1 MEKSVSDTAT
11 SVLKRTPLHA
21 LHQKLGARMVPFA
34 GYEMPLQYQGI
45 VAEHEQCRSQAAFFD
60 ISHMGLA
67 MLRGDSV
74 AAALETLVVSDLQGL
89 PAGKLRYT
97 LLTND
102 AGGII
107 DDLMV
112 VNGGFYLVVI
122 VNAARKEV
130 DFAHIQE
137 RIGERITME
146 IWNDRALL
154 ALQGPASA
162 TVLAR
167 LAPAS
172 RHMLF
177 MSMETLKIGEVRCG
191 VTRSGYT
198 GEDGFEIA
206 VDSAD
211 ARTIAELLLEEP
223 EVVPAGLGARDTLRL
238 EAGLCLYGQDI
249 DETTTPVEAGLGWTV
264 NRRRREE
271 GGFPGDEVILRQMA
285 EGPKRKR
292 VGILLDGKV
301 PARAGAAITDQQGT
315 PLGTVTS
322 GSYGPSVGGPIAMG
336 YVSTHSAVPDTPI
349 NALVRGKALPGRIV
363 KLPFVPHRYAT
374 L

>member
-1 MEKSVSDTAT
+1 MSDTRT
-11 SVLKRTPLHA
+11 SGLKRTPLFA
-21 LHQKLGARMVPFA
+21 MHQKLGAKIVPFA
-34 GYEMPLQYQGI
+34 GYEMPLQYKGI
-45 VAEHEQCRSQAAFFD
+45 VAEHHHCRSQAAFFD

-67 MLRGDSV
+67 MLRGDDA

-89 PAGKLRYT
+89 SAGRLRYT
-97 LLTND
+97 LLTNE

-112 VNGGFYLVVI
+112 VNGGTYIVII
-122 VNAARKEV
+122 VNAARKEA

-137 RIGERITME
+137 RIGARISME
-146 IWNDRALL
+146 IWEDRALL

-162 TVLAR
+162 AVLAR

-206 VDSAD
+206 VDGAD

-223 EVVPAGLGARDTLRL
+223 EVMPAGLGARDTLRL

-292 VGILLDGKV
+292 VGIVLERRV
-301 PARAGAAITDQQGT
+301 PARAGSEITDRQGN
-315 PLGTVTS
+315 PVGTITS
-322 GSYGPSVGGPIAMG
+322 GSYGPTVGGPVAMG
-336 YVSTHSAVPDTPI
+336 YVSANCAVPDTPVSVG
-349 NALVRGKALPGRIV
+349 VRGKALPGRIV
-363 KLPFVPHRYAT
+363 KLPFVPHRYAK

>member
-1 MEKSVSDTAT
+1 M
-11 SVLKRTPLHA
+11 
-21 LHQKLGARMVPFA
+21 HQKLGAKIVPFA
-34 GYEMPLQYQGI
+34 GYEMPLQYKGI
-45 VAEHEQCRSQAAFFD
+45 VAEHHHCRSQAAFFD

-67 MLRGDSV
+67 MLRGDDA

-89 PAGKLRYT
+89 SAGRLRYT
-97 LLTND
+97 LLTNE

-112 VNGGFYLVVI
+112 VNGGTYIVII
-122 VNAARKEV
+122 VNAARKEA

-137 RIGERITME
+137 RIGARISME
-146 IWNDRALL
+146 IWEDRALL

-162 TVLAR
+162 AVLAR

-206 VDSAD
+206 VDGAD

-223 EVVPAGLGARDTLRL
+223 EVMPAGLGARDTLRL

-292 VGILLDGKV
+292 VGIVLEGRV
-301 PARAGAAITDQQGT
+301 PARAGSEITDRQGN
-315 PLGTVTS
+315 PVGTITS
-322 GSYGPSVGGPIAMG
+322 GSYGPTVGGPVAMG
-336 YVSTHSAVPDTPI
+336 YVSANCAVPDTPVSVG
-349 NALVRGKALPGRIV
+349 VRGKALPGRIV
-363 KLPFVPHRYAT
+363 KLPFVPHRYAK

>member
-1 MEKSVSDTAT
+1 MENCVTDTVTTA
-11 SVLKRTPLHA
+11 LKLTPLNA
-21 LHQKLGARMVPFA
+21 LHKKLGAKMVPFA
-34 GYEMPLQYQGI
+34 GYEMPLQYKGI
-45 VAEHEQCRSQAAFFD
+45 MAEHEHCRSQAAFFD

-67 MLRGDSV
+67 MLRGDD
-74 AAALETLVVSDLQGL
+74 AADALETLVVSDLKAL

-112 VNGGFYLVVI
+112 VNSGSYLVVI
-122 VNAARKEV
+122 VNAARKDL
-130 DFAHIQE
+130 DFAYIQD
-137 RIGERITME
+137 RIGERVSME
-146 IWNDRALL
+146 IWEDRALL
-154 ALQGPASA
+154 ALQGPAA
-162 TVLAR
+162 AAVLAR

-177 MSMETLKIGEVRCG
+177 MSMETLKIGEIRCG

-198 GEDGFEIA
+198 GEDGFEIV
-206 VDSAD
+206 VDSED

-223 EVVPAGLGARDTLRL
+223 EVMPAGLGARDTLRL

-249 DETTTPVEAGLGWTV
+249 DETTTPVEAGLGWTI

-292 VGILLDGKV
+292 VGIMLGGRV
-301 PARAGAAITDQQGT
+301 PARAGARVFDPQGA
-315 PLGTVTS
+315 PLGTITS
-322 GSYGPSVGGPIAMG
+322 GNYGPSVGGPVAMG
-336 YVSTHSAVPDTPI
+336 YVSTHSAVPETPVI
-349 NALVRGKALPGRIV
+349 VLVRGKPLPGRVV
-363 KLPFVPHRYAT
+363 KLPFVPHRYAK

>member
-1 MEKSVSDTAT
+1 MEKSVSDTT
-11 SVLKRTPLHA
+11 TLDLKRTPLFSMHR
-21 LHQKLGARMVPFA
+21 KLGARMVPFA
-34 GYEMPLQYQGI
+34 GYEMPLQYEGI
-45 VAEHEQCRSQAAFFD
+45 VAEHEHCRSQAAFFD

-67 MLRGDSV
+67 MLRGDSA

-97 LLTND
+97 LLTNE

-112 VNGGFYLVVI
+112 VNGGFYIVII

-130 DFAHIQE
+130 DFAHIQKHIGD
-137 RIGERITME
+137 RISME
-146 IWNDRALL
+146 IWEDRALL

-162 TVLAR
+162 AVLAR

-177 MSMETLKIGEVRCG
+177 MSMETLKIGEARCG

-223 EVVPAGLGARDTLRL
+223 EVKPAGLGARDTLRL

-249 DETTTPVEAGLGWTV
+249 NETTTPVEAGLGWTV

-292 VGILLDGKV
+292 VGIMLDGRV
-301 PARAGAAITDQQGT
+301 PARAGAEITDAQGA
-315 PLGTVTS
+315 PLGSVTS
-322 GSYGPSVGGPIAMG
+322 GSYGPSVGGPVAMG
-336 YVSTHSAVPDTPI
+336 YVSAQSAAPDTPV
-349 NALVRGKALPGRIV
+349 NVVVRGKALPGRIV
-363 KLPFVPHRYAT
+363 KLPFVAHRYAK

>member
-1 MEKSVSDTAT
+1 MSKIAT
-11 SVLKRTPLHA
+11 PDLKRTPLHA

-34 GYEMPLQYQGI
+34 GYEMPLQYKGI
-45 VAEHEQCRSQAAFFD
+45 VAEHEHCRSQAAFFD
-60 ISHMGLA
+60 ISHMGVA
-67 MLRGDSV
+67 MLRGDD
-74 AAALETLVVSDLQGL
+74 AASALETLVVSDLQGL

-97 LLTND
+97 LLTNE
-102 AGGII
+102 AGGIF

-112 VNGGFYLVVI
+112 VNGGFYIVII
-122 VNAARKEV
+122 VNAARKDV
-130 DFAHIQE
+130 DFAYIQE

-146 IWNDRALL
+146 IWDDRALL

-162 TVLAR
+162 AVLGR
-167 LAPAS
+167 LAPPS
-172 RHMLF
+172 RYMLF

-198 GEDGFEIA
+198 GEDGFEIL
-206 VDSAD
+206 VDSDD

-223 EVVPAGLGARDTLRL
+223 EVMPAGLGARDTLRL

-249 DETTTPVEAGLGWTV
+249 NETTTPIEAGLGWTV

-271 GGFPGDEVILRQMA
+271 GGFPGDEIILKQMA
-285 EGPKRKR
+285 QGPKRKR
-292 VGILLDGKV
+292 VGIVFDGRV
-301 PARAGAAITDQQGT
+301 PVRAGAEITDMQGT

-322 GSYGPSVGGPIAMG
+322 GSYGPSIGRPIAMG
-336 YVSTHSAVPDTPI
+336 YVSTPAAVPDTPV
-349 NALVRGKALPGRIV
+349 AAVVRGKEVPGRIV

-374 L
+374 F

>member
-1 MEKSVSDTAT
+1 MEKSVSDTT
-11 SVLKRTPLHA
+11 TLDLKRTPLFSMHR
-21 LHQKLGARMVPFA
+21 KLGARMVPFA
-34 GYEMPLQYQGI
+34 GYEMPLQYEGI
-45 VAEHEQCRSQAAFFD
+45 VAEHEHCRSQAAFFD

-67 MLRGDSV
+67 MLRGDSA

-97 LLTND
+97 LLTNE

-112 VNGGFYLVVI
+112 VNGGFYIVII

-130 DFAHIQE
+130 DFAHIQKHIGD
-137 RIGERITME
+137 RISME
-146 IWNDRALL
+146 IWEDRALL

-162 TVLAR
+162 AVLAR

-177 MSMETLKIGEVRCG
+177 MSMETLKIGEARCG

-223 EVVPAGLGARDTLRL
+223 EVKPAGLGARDTLRL

-292 VGILLDGKV
+292 VGIMLDGRV
-301 PARAGAAITDQQGT
+301 PARAGAEITDAQGA
-315 PLGTVTS
+315 PLGSVTS
-322 GSYGPSVGGPIAMG
+322 GSYGPSVGGPVAMG
-336 YVSTHSAVPDTPI
+336 YVSAQSAAPDTSV
-349 NALVRGKALPGRIV
+349 NVVVRGKALPGRIV
-363 KLPFVPHRYAT
+363 KLPFVAHRYAK